1 MNKRLIDQLREGFD
15 PSERSKLQ
23 VKAVTP
29 DKNQGIN
36 VNHWFWAAMDSIAPQ
51 GKRESHHTHEGST
64 DASTPPAS
72 PPSPDATP
80 EELIAQNPG
89 ISAATFL
96 NLLKSKGYEFSQKE
110 ADASST
116 LIAQNREGAAP
127 QQSRP
132 NGFSFRTRLVEA
144 SYQDDGIGP
153 TKFRVILL
161 KEGMGNARDAYYYS
175 KDALVSA
182 VPVFEGKKIYSDHP
196 SLTDE
201 EVRPE
206 RSVRDILGYFENVAV
221 EELPDGCSALMG
233 DVNIMPDKPF
243 EWARALLRNSV
254 DYAKKFPDKEFVGL
268 SINANGD
275 AQEASIQ
282 EVLKSAP
289 AGAKDKLAKAIE
301 SGTSSVRVV
310 SKIDEAVSCDLV
322 TEAGAGGKIISLL
335 EADQMKVK
343 EATGVAPG
351 LKEDEAKEAKGL
363 APEMKEDESKEAFP
377 PKKDGEDKEPDADDE
392 KKEDG
397 EKHDDEAQ
405 DKELIKKMLDQHLGK
420 DQHGEEECASAHEAM
435 KCAMENGE
443 TKEAAMQMAGSAM
456 KMAKF
461 LQKKKEAV
469 AEAEEK
475 KESEDKSEPKES
487 AVVLKLKGENA
498 KLKESLASIEVEK
511 HVDATLRDSGLRME
525 ITKKFRES
533 CGKFK
538 STKDFDEKFKLFVE
552 GYRSIGGEADSYDW
566 LATATEK
573 AVSRTG
579 ENGLVDL
586 SDC

>member
-36 VNHWFWAAMDSIAPQ
+36 VNHWFWAAMDSIAPK
-51 GKRESHHTHEGST
+51 GKLESHHTHKDST
-64 DASTPPAS
+64 ETLTPPAS
-72 PPSPDATP
+72 TPSTPATP

-116 LIAQNREGAAP
+116 HVAQNREGATP
-127 QQSRP
+127 KQSRP

-275 AQEASIQ
+275 AQEANIQ

-289 AGAKDKLAKAIE
+289 EGAKDKLSKAIE
-301 SGTSSVRVV
+301 AGTSSVRVV

-343 EATGVAPG
+343 EAKGLAPEM
-351 LKEDEAKEAKGL
+351 KEDEAKEAKGL
-363 APEMKEDESKEAFP
+363 APGLKEDESKEAFP

-443 TKEAAMQMAGSAM
+443 TKEAAMEMAGHAM

-487 AVVLKLKGENA
+487 AAVLVLKGENA
-498 KLKESLASIEVEK
+498 KLKESLAAIEVEK

-573 AVSRTG
+573 AVARTG